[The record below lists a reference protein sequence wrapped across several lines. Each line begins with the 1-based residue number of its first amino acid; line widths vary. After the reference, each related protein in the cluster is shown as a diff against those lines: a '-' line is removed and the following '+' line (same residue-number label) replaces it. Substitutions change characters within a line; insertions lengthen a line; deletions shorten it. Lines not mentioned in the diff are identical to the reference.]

1 MKTIDL
7 PHVNDKLYDLM
18 LYQVQ
23 LPMSAGIK
31 RKTLQAQIALL
42 VDVNSTTKEH
52 GHIIPKTS
60 KHDITTV
67 FSRSQASQK
76 YGS

>member
-18 LYQVQ
+18 LYQVH

-31 RKTLQAQIALL
+31 RKTL
-42 VDVNSTTKEH
+42 
-52 GHIIPKTS
+52 
-60 KHDITTV
+60 
-67 FSRSQASQK
+67 
-76 YGS
+76 